1 MILEIE
7 TLIENN
13 QLDEAL
19 ILLQKKDNTLSA
31 NQKNKLIGTIMMK
44 KQEYGQAL
52 NYFYKIL
59 ETDPNNKEAK
69 SKIDVIRGILNI
81 SNSFYYENTY
91 LDDSLYE

>member
-1 MILEIE
+1 MEIE